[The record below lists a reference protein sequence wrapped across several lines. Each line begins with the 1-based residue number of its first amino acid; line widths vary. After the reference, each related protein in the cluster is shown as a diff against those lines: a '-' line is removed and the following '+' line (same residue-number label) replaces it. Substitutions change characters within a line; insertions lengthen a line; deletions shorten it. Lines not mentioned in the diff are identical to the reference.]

1 MWTEG
6 FGNASSEALRR
17 AWKQKAQVYQ
27 QHIQSDS
34 NEDQR
39 KQWTALQ
46 FPTGSGKT
54 TGTILYCSMLSTE
67 LPPEDHPGVLIIT
80 RLKREADG
88 IAEGI
93 NQRAGNREVACSYHS
108 DKRGEVTL
116 DELRSY
122 PVLIITHRAY
132 EIALDHLGQGS
143 EIHQTWPF
151 YHDYSIGKRK
161 LVIVDE
167 VPELVEHSRGELNDL
182 NETLGAIPYEL
193 EQQYPDEVYALQLVV
208 KYLKT
213 LGSLDEMKSDRQA
226 SMLPDIMS
234 EAGTQLDFE
243 GLRKALLKT
252 DRHDDPDENKRI
264 RDRHDERLKSL
275 QFLLRSWLYYSKID
289 NKHTLHT
296 ARLLIPEDVK
306 GAVILD
312 ATAGSNVLYELVD
325 NIHVLE
331 PPAGVRDYSNVT
343 LYVSRGHRV
352 GKRYMERHAKSVSK
366 ALLKEMT
373 SLLSQDDDLF
383 IACHKSVQPH
393 LIGYSTPFKLS
404 VGHWGRISGLNDWK
418 DSNRFMVFGLP
429 YKPGF
434 WSSNVYMACQGPQDS
449 DWLNSDGDRPHGNH
463 KDVRR
468 ALKTGQMVV
477 EIVQAIN
484 RTQCRKTIDELGNC
498 PHTEGYILLPSGDL
512 ANEILAGIRREMPS
526 IRILEGGWEY
536 GSQKRVKVTARRS
549 KPLKSLLSYLECM
562 RSGDVITRGT
572 IMNELGIAHKTMN
585 RLIKKIRDGAD
596 PDITQMLDDWGVRY
610 EVRRAGKSSTGYFI
624 RD

>member
-1 MWTEG
+1 MWTEE

-27 QHIQSDS
+27 QHIQQDT
-34 NEDQR
+34 NEEQR
-39 KQWTALQ
+39 KQWSALQ

-80 RLKREADG
+80 RLKSEADG

-93 NQRAGNREVACSYHS
+93 NEKAGGEAACSYHS
-108 DKRGEVTL
+108 DKRGEVSL
-116 DELRSY
+116 ADLRSY

-132 EIALDHLGQGS
+132 EIALDHLGQGAD
-143 EIHQTWPF
+143 IHQTWPF

-167 VPELVEHSRGELNDL
+167 VPELVEHSRGELNGL

-193 EQQYPDEVYALQLVV
+193 EQRFHNEVYALQLVV
-208 KYLKT
+208 SYLKT
-213 LGSLDEMKSDRQA
+213 LGNHDEMKSDRKA
-226 SMLPDIMS
+226 SMLPDAMPELGS
-234 EAGTQLDFE
+234 QLDIE
-243 GLRKALLKT
+243 GLRKALLQT

-331 PPAGVRDYSNVT
+331 PPSGVRDYSNVT
-343 LYVSRGHRV
+343 LYVSRDHKV
-352 GKRYMERHAKSVSK
+352 GKRFMENHAKKVSK
-366 ALLKEMT
+366 ELVREMATLLKPEHE
-373 SLLSQDDDLF
+373 LF
-383 IACHKSVQPH
+383 VACHKSIQPH
-393 LIGYSTPFKLS
+393 LIGYTTPFKMS

-418 DSNRFMVFGLP
+418 DSTHFVIFGLP

-434 WSSNVYMACQGPQDS
+434 WSSNVFMACRGAQDTQ
-449 DWLNSDGDRPHGNH
+449 WLNSDGDRPYGDH

-468 ALKTGQMVV
+468 ALKVGQMVV

-484 RTQCRKTIDELGNC
+484 RTQCRKTIDDKGNC
-498 PHTEGYILLPSGDL
+498 PSTEGYILLPSGSIAD
-512 ANEILAGIRREMPS
+512 EIMAGIRREMPH
-526 IRILEGGWEY
+526 IRIVEDEWEY
-536 GSQKRVKVTARRS
+536 APQKRVKVSVKRS
-549 KPLKSLLSYLECM
+549 KPLDSLLSFVECM
-562 RSGDVITRGT
+562 FSGDVVSRVSV
-572 IMNELGIAHKTMN
+572 MNELGIAHKTMN

-596 PDITQMLDDWGVRY
+596 QEITQKLEEWGVRY
-610 EVRRAGKSSTGYFI
+610 EVRRVGRSSTGFFVK
-624 RD
+624 D